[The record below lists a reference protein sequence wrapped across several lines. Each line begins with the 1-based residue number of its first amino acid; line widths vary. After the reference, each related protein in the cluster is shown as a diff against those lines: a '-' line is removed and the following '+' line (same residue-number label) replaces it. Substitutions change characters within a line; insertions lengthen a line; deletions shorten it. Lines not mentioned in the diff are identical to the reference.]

1 MTRFLPSEP
10 GHPTGAVN
18 RKLGAILLSM
28 RAVGVLS
35 TLLVGG
41 VFLVDI
47 FTPHGLVVA
56 ILYNVPIA
64 LTGLVLSRR
73 LTLGIT
79 LLALSANLLVGLL
92 NAKAAGALEG
102 ITLLNRLFCGLSFLL
117 VALLTLKAGESTSRL
132 ALARAEERRARRERQ
147 LRQLVEDLSGPLT
160 PPELF
165 ERTARVLKNLFEAD
179 AAAVLTLQ
187 GGRWGE
193 RLYATPKGW
202 QAPEEVPTSSQQP
215 VRRVW
220 LSGRGFLLGQLQPD
234 LLLLF
239 EQPRHEGASA
249 FLLDLLPP
257 LQALWGKARL
267 FARLQE
273 HQRELAQRNAVIRD
287 LIYAFSHD
295 LRTPLMANA
304 MNLRLA
310 LEGAYGELS
319 EEFKRSLRNG
329 LEANQDL
336 LVLAEELLLVAQLES
351 GETLPPKRA
360 VDLARL
366 VCEGVER
373 LEGLWRERGVRVS
386 VRVPKRLEI
395 MGREGDLRRLL
406 QNLLDNAAKF
416 APPGSEVEVQLEEAG
431 GLARLEVADRGPGI
445 PAEARERL
453 FTRFASHRAGGGKG
467 LGLYLARQIAESHG
481 GSIGY
486 HERPGGGSLFLVELP
501 LLASVTRAVSSTG
514 TPRLNG

>member
-1 MTRFLPSEP
+1 MP
-10 GHPTGAVN
+10 AV
-18 RKLGAILLSM
+18 ALLS
-28 RAVGVLS
+28 A
-35 TLLVGG
+35 LLIGG
-41 VFLVDI
+41 VFLADVL
-47 FTPHGLVVA
+47 TPQALVVA

-64 LTGLVLSRR
+64 LTGLALSRR
-73 LTLGIT
+73 LTLGMT
-79 LLALSANLLVGLL
+79 LLALAANLVAGVL
-92 NAKAAGALEG
+92 NAQATGGFESVAVF
-102 ITLLNRLFCGLSFLL
+102 NRTFAGLSFLL
-117 VALLTLKAGESTSRL
+117 VALLSLQAGKSSSRL

-160 PPELF
+160 PSELL

-179 AAAVLTLQ
+179 AAAVMTLRS
-187 GGRWGE
+187 GRWGE
-193 RLYATPKGW
+193 RLYASPKGW
-202 QAPEEVPTSSQQP
+202 ETPGEAPASSPQP
-215 VRRVW
+215 VRQVL
-220 LSGRGFLLGQLQPD
+220 LSGRSFLLGQLQPD

-239 EQPRHEGASA
+239 EHPRHEGAAA
-249 FLLDLLPP
+249 FLLELLPP

-273 HQRELAQRNAVIRD
+273 QQAEVAQRNAVIRD

-336 LVLAEELLLVAQLES
+336 LELAEELLLVAQLES
-351 GETLPPKRA
+351 GETLPPKRP

-366 VCEGVER
+366 VREGVER
-373 LEGLWRERGVRVS
+373 LEGLWRERGLRVS
-386 VRVPKRLEI
+386 VKAPKRLEI

-416 APPGSEVEVQLEEAG
+416 APPGSDVEVGLEEVG
-431 GLARLEVADRGPGI
+431 GVARLEVADRGPGV
-445 PAEARERL
+445 PPEARERL

-481 GSIGY
+481 GSIRY
-486 HERPGGGSLFLVELP
+486 QERPGGGSLFRIELP
-501 LLASVTRAVSSTG
+501 LSTPSPPQESFEASSV
-514 TPRLNG
+514 